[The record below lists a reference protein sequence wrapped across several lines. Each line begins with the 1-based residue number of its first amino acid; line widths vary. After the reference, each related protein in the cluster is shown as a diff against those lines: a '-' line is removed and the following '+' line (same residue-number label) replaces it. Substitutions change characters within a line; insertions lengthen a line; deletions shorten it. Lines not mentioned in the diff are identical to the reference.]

1 MDPIVSLKEVTVS
14 YQDFIAIENA
24 SLNIYQDDFIGII
37 GPNGGGKTTLIKAIL
52 GIIAHSGQINF
63 ADGLYRGTDRLIGY
77 LPQQSNFDRAFP
89 ISVLEVVMSG
99 LQGEKGFW
107 HRYTSSERQKALQLL
122 ESMGIAEIASKP
134 IGEISG
140 GQMQRALLC
149 RAIISEPK
157 LIILDEPTNFV
168 DNNFEK
174 ELYTLLHE
182 LNRRMAIVMVSH
194 DIGTITSTVKSI
206 VCVNKTVHRHDSN
219 IITQEQLDNYHC
231 PIQIVSHGHVPHTVL
246 AHHDGDGCKCG
257 HHK

>member
-1 MDPIVSLKEVTVS
+1 MNPIVSLKGVTVS
-14 YQDFIAIENA
+14 YQSVVAIEDA
-24 SLNIYQDDFIGII
+24 SLSIYQDDFIGII

-52 GIIAHSGQINF
+52 GMIDYSGEVNF
-63 ADGLYRGTDRLIGY
+63 AAELFRGSERLVGY

-99 LQGEKGFW
+99 LLGEKGFW
-107 HRYTSSERQKALQLL
+107 GRYRGAERHRAMQLL
-122 ESMGIAEIASKP
+122 ESVGIAAVAEKA

-157 LIILDEPTNFV
+157 LLILDEPTNFV

-174 ELYTLLHE
+174 ELYALLRE
-182 LNRRMAIVMVSH
+182 LNKRMAIVMVSH

-206 VCVNKTVHRHDSN
+206 VCVNRTVHRHDSN